1 VLLTPRF
8 GVGLKLNKL
17 FKEVHHEHRGKTDR
31 IDYVFTR
38 KVTSAGN
45 KSIPS
50 GSLYFSIRKSHEEG
64 GWTFLGRHF
73 NSVQGAKKEARKYCN
88 DKASNFT

>member
-1 VLLTPRF
+1 M
-8 GVGLKLNKL
+8 KLNKL
-17 FKEVHHEHRGKTDR
+17 FKEDHHEHRGKTDR

-38 KVTSAGN
+38 KVSVAGN
-45 KSIPS
+45 SRPQGSI
-50 GSLYFSIRKSHEEG
+50 YFSITKSHEEG

-88 DKASNFT
+88 EKASSFS